1 MGNTFPFRALDI
13 MQATFTFLVKMLW
26 KEIVMR
32 VMWAHGIHLCIIL
45 VVSSPRKATCWVFS
59 SKDRWIQ
66 LGSNKYNQNTKKI
79 LIF

>member
-45 VVSSPRKATCWVFS
+45 VVSSPRKATCWVFLPKTGGFS
-59 SKDRWIQ
+59 
-66 LGSNKYNQNTKKI
+66 
-79 LIF
+79 